1 MTTEYRVVPVELL
14 KLCMRL
20 SNIQGLTLL
29 RQHLCDLLDAAP
41 VPPAGREPE
50 VVASVH
56 GAGYSD
62 HPPMTHWLEIGVE
75 KMPMSGKIETGEKL
89 IFLKDHRTHVTRLQA
104 AVGTMRQR
112 KDLIKDQR
120 NEYMAERDALKAEV
134 ERLRGVV
141 AQARDDADDAD
152 KERSIYK
159 TGVARLK
166 NACAKE
172 FRSVEYL
179 QSELTKAQ
187 ESALLDR
194 HEAWKAGELHGLNT
208 VNAELTK
215 ARELLHKAGNL
226 MWEMYLGSPTD
237 KVCDAVEDFLNG
249 PYGPPPDQSAPAAKD
264 GE

>member
-1 MTTEYRVVPVELL
+1 MSTEYRIVPL
-14 KLCMRL
+14 
-20 SNIQGLTLL
+20 
-29 RQHLCDLLDAAP
+29 DLFDVMIIALEEEDRRSLAKDILNESAP
-41 VPPAGREPE
+41 VPPAGDIPFPGYPPVPDDRKLPPAGGEPE
-50 VVASVH
+50 VIASVH

-89 IFLKDHRTHVTRLQA
+89 IFLKDHRAQVIQLQA
-104 AVGTMRQR
+104 EVGALSTEVFSQR
-112 KDLIKDQR
+112 GQIDKLQR
-120 NEYMAERDALKAEV
+120 LESFLVNERDALKAEV
-134 ERLRGVV
+134 ERVDTAWHSMKIEL
-141 AQARDDADDAD
+141 D
-152 KERSIYK
+152 S
-159 TGVARLK
+159 
-166 NACAKE
+166 AK
-172 FRSVEYL
+172 
-179 QSELTKAQ
+179 SELAKAQ